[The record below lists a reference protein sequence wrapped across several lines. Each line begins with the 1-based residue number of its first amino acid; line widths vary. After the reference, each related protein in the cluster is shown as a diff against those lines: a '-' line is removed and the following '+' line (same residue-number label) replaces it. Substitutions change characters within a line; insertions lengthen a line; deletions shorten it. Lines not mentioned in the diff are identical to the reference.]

1 MIYLD
6 YSATTPINEKVLD
19 TFNFVSKNFIGNSNS
34 SHTLGKKS
42 KDLID
47 KSTAKIAEILNVKS
61 EEIIYTSGSTESNNL
76 ALKGIAFKHY
86 QKGKHIITS
95 KLEHSSII
103 GPLSY
108 LERQG
113 FEIDFVNLTA
123 EGLIDVDHLK
133 NLLRTDTIL
142 VTFTAVDSELGIR
155 QPIEEIGKLLKDN
168 YHCFFHVDMTQCVG
182 KSEIDLTNVDLA
194 SFSSHKIYGIRGI
207 GGLIKKEDILIEP
220 MILGGKSTSL
230 FRSGTPSQELIC
242 SFAKALEL
250 VNTNFSDKVSLVDKH
265 NERLRIF
272 LSKFS
277 QIVINSTSKSVSH
290 VLNFSTLGIDS
301 EKILQALSEKNIF
314 ISTKSACSSDNPQ
327 SLSVLNLTKDEER
340 ASTSIRVSLSHL
352 TTEQELDIFE
362 KEFTSIYQELGG
374 K

>member
-6 YSATTPINEKVLD
+6 YSATTPINDEVLEV
-19 TFNFVSKNFIGNSNS
+19 FNHVSKNFVGNSNS
-34 SHTLGKKS
+34 AHSLGKKS

-155 QPIEEIGKLLKDN
+155 QPIEEIGKLLKEN
-168 YHCFFHVDMTQCVG
+168 YHCFFHVDTTQCIG

-194 SFSSHKIYGIRGI
+194 SFSSHKIYGIKGI

-250 VNTNFSDKVSLVDKH
+250 VNTNFSDKVSLVNKH
-265 NERLRIF
+265 NERLRMF
-272 LSKFS
+272 LSQFS

-290 VLNFSTLGIDS
+290 VLNFSTLGVDS

-352 TTEQELDIFE
+352 TTDQELDIFE